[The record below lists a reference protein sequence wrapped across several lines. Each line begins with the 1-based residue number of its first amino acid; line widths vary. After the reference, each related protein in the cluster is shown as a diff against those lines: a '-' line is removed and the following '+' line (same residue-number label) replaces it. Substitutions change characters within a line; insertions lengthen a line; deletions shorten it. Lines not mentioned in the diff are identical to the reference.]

1 MLKLYLCKQSVKFQ
15 SNTGDKCMCLI
26 FPDIVKT
33 HSYIYR
39 YVILSIYIILSAL
52 QSRKKPLE
60 MIPLCV
66 VINRKLDLERLIR
79 AVSLLYC

>member
-26 FPDIVKT
+26 FPDIVK
-33 HSYIYR
+33 HIHA
-39 YVILSIYIILSAL
+39 ILSIYIILSAL
-52 QSRKKPLE
+52 QLRKKPLE

-66 VINRKLDLERLIR
+66 VINRKLHLERFIR